1 MYIIKIYVIRERKR
15 SAPKRSLLLRAIV
28 EEQEC
33 ERLKEL
39 YGELPYSVSVIKA
52 YRGAK

>member
-1 MYIIKIYVIRERKR
+1 MYIVRVYLTRERKR